1 MYPEPT
7 APRQLRVLH
16 PHLVARLGQANRLS
30 RLLRELGVAVRQVD
44 LSQERP
50 ILEVTDNVLHAVP
63 MKGILRQRTDSGA
76 ITCSAILEGCVLVW
90 TEGACAWAPQ
100 C

>member
-1 MYPEPT
+1 MYTGSQTPR
-7 APRQLRVLH
+7 APRVMH
-16 PHLVARLGQANRLS
+16 PRLVTRLSQSNRLS
-30 RLLRELGVAVRQVD
+30 RLLRGLGVGVREVD
-44 LSQERP
+44 LGQERP
-50 ILEVTDNVLHAVP
+50 ILYVTDNVLHAVP

-100 C
+100 R